1 VGVSGAKSRGQAP
14 ERLDPLHLATLAP
27 RDALEAIASSGRTA
41 LVLLD
46 RGARVGEVWLDR
58 GRVLCSD
65 DVDSAAVSLAELLAW
80 PKPQVTVVPGA
91 RRTGPCTAIPAEVVL
106 RRASEITEQRLAS
119 LSAFADPTEIHEV
132 AEGATATDG
141 DASEQEALAAIAG
154 GESPFTAVPTGHRSA
169 AIAAALVRLLL
180 RRAIRRAPPVGEVR
194 TPSERPTDPGAQGG
208 LSRLMSWVRSSFAG
222 RDTSP
227 PASRA
232 EPARPSRIPGWRASR
247 PGEARPDPPAPED
260 TSWAVM
266 PWDRDRAAVATTA
279 NEIAARLSETLPLE
293 RAHADPATDRLLSLL
308 EGAIARGLEDVA
320 PMSALA
326 LELRDAISKETT
338 AREVTAMIE
347 PNEPIVRAVL
357 RAGAAAA
364 FGSPPATLEQA
375 VVRVGLNRVYRI
387 ATTPL
392 VRTRSFEA
400 RVLGARAQRIRSA
413 CQLAGELA
421 ASLATGPAREDL
433 FLAGLLHGLGRL
445 YLATL
450 ADQVPRLPAGRLEEL
465 ASAYQCSIGVLLA
478 ARWNLGADVRLSIG
492 THVDASV
499 PPLGAPRRDNE
510 PLSLPS
516 TLRLAQIVATAMT
529 EDPPVPDW
537 RIAKV
542 LGASEDAASSTG
554 PLFDRAR
561 SLLHGFR

>member
-1 VGVSGAKSRGQAP
+1 
-14 ERLDPLHLATLAP
+14 
-27 RDALEAIASSGRTA
+27 
-41 LVLLD
+41 
-46 RGARVGEVWLDR
+46 
-58 GRVLCSD
+58 
-65 DVDSAAVSLAELLAW
+65 
-80 PKPQVTVVPGA
+80 
-91 RRTGPCTAIPAEVVL
+91 
-106 RRASEITEQRLAS
+106 
-119 LSAFADPTEIHEV
+119 
-132 AEGATATDG
+132 
-141 DASEQEALAAIAG
+141 
-154 GESPFTAVPTGHRSA
+154 
-169 AIAAALVRLLL
+169 
-180 RRAIRRAPPVGEVR
+180 
-194 TPSERPTDPGAQGG
+194 
-208 LSRLMSWVRSSFAG
+208 
-222 RDTSP
+222 
-227 PASRA
+227 
-232 EPARPSRIPGWRASR
+232 
-247 PGEARPDPPAPED
+247 
-260 TSWAVM
+260 
-266 PWDRDRAAVATTA
+266 
-279 NEIAARLSETLPLE
+279 
-293 RAHADPATDRLLSLL
+293 
-308 EGAIARGLEDVA
+308 
-320 PMSALA
+320 MSALA